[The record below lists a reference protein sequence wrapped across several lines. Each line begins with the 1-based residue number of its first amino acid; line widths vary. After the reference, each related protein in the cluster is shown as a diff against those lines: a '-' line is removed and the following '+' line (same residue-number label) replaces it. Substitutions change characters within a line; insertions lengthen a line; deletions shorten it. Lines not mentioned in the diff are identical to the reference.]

1 MVEVVVCAAT
11 GKGNT
16 NSARAN
22 NTRYPEFPRF
32 RPCRLKFG
40 AETICIITPAS
51 SKGMSNELNW
61 TVLDMQRST
70 YSKCCTMSIVRQVL
84 QNALPLEFRFVIFRV
99 HANTLRSFE
108 SDGLRRSRAGRDRE
122 GGAAYGTFTAQR
134 AFRSEEHTSEL
145 QSRLHLVCRLL
156 LE

>member
-22 NTRYPEFPRF
+22 NTRYAEFPRF

-40 AETICIITPAS
+40 AETIFIITPAS

-70 YSKCCTMSIVRQVL
+70 YSKCCTMSIVPHLL
-84 QNALPLEFRFVIFRV
+84 QNVLHSRILICYLPRPCKRHPKL
-99 HANTLRSFE
+99 
-108 SDGLRRSRAGRDRE
+108 
-122 GGAAYGTFTAQR
+122 
-134 AFRSEEHTSEL
+134 
-145 QSRLHLVCRLL
+145 
-156 LE
+156 